1 MHIVRCKTKTIRKEE
16 IKIEKEEWK
25 SIEGYP
31 NYAVSNFGRVKNV
44 TTGRVMQGAS
54 DKDGYN
60 TVCLSKGKGQK
71 SFRTHRLVAI
81 AFIPNP
87 DNKPQVN
94 HLDEVKTN
102 NHVSNLEWATSREN
116 NIYGSRIAKA
126 TEKTKNGILSHPVLQ
141 YNLEGI
147 LIKEWPSIAEASR
160 HGFSKGN
167 ISNCIKGRSKTH
179 KSFIWKLKEEKQ
191 SC

>member
-25 SIEGYP
+25 IIEGYT

-44 TTGRVMQGAS
+44 TT
-54 DKDGYN
+54 
-60 TVCLSKGKGQK
+60 
-71 SFRTHRLVAI
+71 
-81 AFIPNP
+81 
-87 DNKPQVN
+87 
-94 HLDEVKTN
+94 
-102 NHVSNLEWATSREN
+102 
-116 NIYGSRIAKA
+116 
-126 TEKTKNGILSHPVLQ
+126 
-141 YNLEGI
+141 
-147 LIKEWPSIAEASR
+147 
-160 HGFSKGN
+160 GN